1 MQNPRFMMSCI
12 SLVAALGLGAG
23 ANAQEAPPVALYKTM
38 AEVNKVSG
46 WVAFRNYDGKQWVYF
61 TPLVTMHCGLKE
73 IRYSINSDALD
84 QKFALPECNPALPF
98 SLPADS
104 GPEDIALTLPEGSAK
119 TVSTQ
124 VVFTDDTISDVLK
137 FAPCADGGDSTCA
150 TLVDG

>member
-1 MQNPRFMMSCI
+1 MQNPRFMISCI
-12 SLVAALGLGAG
+12 SLVAAIGFSVA
-23 ANAQEAPPVALYKTM
+23 ATAQEAPPVSLYKTM
-38 AEVNKVSG
+38 SEVNKASG
-46 WVAFRNYDGKQWVYF
+46 WVAFRNFDGKQWVYF

-104 GPEDIALTLPEGSAK
+104 GPEDIALTLPEGSAQ

-124 VVFTDDTISDVLK
+124 IVFTDETTSEMVK
-137 FAPCADGGDSTCA
+137 FAPCENGGDSTCA
-150 TLVDG
+150 TLIDG